1 MMPDKPMEIHRLRE
15 FDERQFL
22 EMHDLMCVLSTRC
35 QLTPEMLQ
43 SAITRAYVYVMVG
56 EGRIV
61 GTATLCP
68 FFSPTGAKA
77 SIEDVVILPEYQG
90 RGWGRL
96 LMEHVLSQARTM
108 APITLQLTS
117 RPSRVAAN
125 ALYRQLGFLSKE
137 TNCYTLAL
145 LAEN

>member
-43 SAITRAYVYVMVG
+43 SAITRAHVYVMME

-68 FFSPTGAKA
+68 FYSPTGAKA

-108 APITLQLTS
+108 APVTLQLTS

-125 ALYRQLGFLSKE
+125 ALYRQLGFQPKE